1 MILKIL
7 IGLAAAFALFWT
19 IKTKKTFPAI
29 ITLGMIAG
37 IVLALSPSK
46 TIQIPGFYVYMGFA
60 ALAFFYGLIVK
71 EKKTGTRI
79 TICLMSALIFAYWLW
94 VLNHWHG
101 ITVLAPIFVL
111 LVALVS
117 IISKAKLKNE
127 LGFLTILAVD
137 AIAII
142 IENWLKAN

>member
-29 ITLGMIAG
+29 ITLGMIVG
-37 IVLALSPSK
+37 IVLVFFPSK
-46 TIQIPGFYVYMGFA
+46 TIQTSGFYVYMGFV

-71 EKKTGTRI
+71 EKKIGTRI
-79 TICLMSALIFAYWLW
+79 TICLMSASIFAYWLW

-101 ITVLAPIFVL
+101 ITVLLPIFTL
-111 LVALVS
+111 LAGLAG
-117 IISKAKLKNE
+117 IFSKAKLKNE
-127 LGFLTILAVD
+127 LGFITILAVD